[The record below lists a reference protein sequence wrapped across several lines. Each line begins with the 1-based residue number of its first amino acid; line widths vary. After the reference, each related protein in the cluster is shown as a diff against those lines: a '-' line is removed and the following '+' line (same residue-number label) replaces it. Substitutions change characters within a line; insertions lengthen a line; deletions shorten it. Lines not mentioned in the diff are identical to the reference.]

1 MSSAAMRFTAKNIAR
16 PDQKQSIYIYIEQ
29 FFHQKGFA
37 PKSFYTRGLLH
48 QKPFVPGSRLHH
60 QYFSTKNKSLY
71 TTTCF
76 YTRIPETKAFYTKNI
91 SQTLYHKPLYTRN
104 ISHQT
109 PFLRHGHYARSH
121 SHQTPFTK
129 DAFCTTSS
137 STAEWSKSLLHQK
150 PYNAKRNRNMAHT
163 LQPWRKQTDPR
174 PTVGRTTMAPC
185 SNATMWCSIH
195 IKNTLIL
202 RMSMQNAW
210 KVHSGA
216 RTIRPNRISC
226 KTSIEIEA
234 GQFKSSAR
242 ATSNN
247 IPMSRILPC
256 NSKQHSGFTK
266 YCAFMKSETPPSP
279 FFVSDFS
286 FLWLSS
292 CDFVCDSFLSVTCYS
307 SFQIVKILK
316 SL

>member
-1 MSSAAMRFTAKNIAR
+1 MQWALQPSGSQQRTLLRPTRNILYTSNRF
-16 PDQKQSIYIYIEQ
+16 
-29 FFHQKGFA
+29 F
-37 PKSFYTRGLLH
+37 TRKVLH
-48 QKPFVPGSRLHH
+48 QKAFTPEDFCTKSPLYQEAV
-60 QYFSTKNKSLY
+60 YTKNKSLY
-71 TTTCF
+71 TTCL
-76 YTRIPETKAFYTKNI
+76 YTRTPDTKAFYTKNI
-91 SQTLYHKPLYTRN
+91 SQTLYNKPLYTRN

-150 PYNAKRNRNMAHT
+150 PYNAKRNRKMAHT
-163 LQPWRKQTDPR
+163 LQPWRKQTDPK

-185 SNATMWCSIH
+185 SNATMWCSKH

-226 KTSIEIEA
+226 KTSI
-234 GQFKSSAR
+234 
-242 ATSNN
+242 
-247 IPMSRILPC
+247 
-256 NSKQHSGFTK
+256 
-266 YCAFMKSETPPSP
+266 
-279 FFVSDFS
+279 
-286 FLWLSS
+286 
-292 CDFVCDSFLSVTCYS
+292 
-307 SFQIVKILK
+307 
-316 SL
+316 